1 MENRK
6 DVLLDIRNLEVE
18 YKTEDGVVEA
28 VNKIDLTVRKGGT
41 VGLVGETGA
50 GKTTVALS
58 ILRLIPDPPGEI
70 VQGEIFWKDKDLLKE
85 SVSEMQK
92 IRGDHISM
100 IFQDPMTAL
109 NPVHTIGE
117 QIAESIILHQKLG
130 KKEAEEAAKKTL
142 ELVGIPGE
150 RYGDYPHQF
159 SGGMKQRVVIAIAL
173 ACNPEL
179 LIADEPTTAL
189 DVTIQAQILEMM
201 NRLKEDMNMSMI
213 MITHDLGMVAEM
225 CDRVAV
231 MYAGQIVEW
240 GTTRQI
246 FKNTLH
252 PYTIGLFGSLPDMSD
267 ADTLD
272 FANRRLKPISGMM
285 PDPTRLPKWCHFAE
299 RCPYKTEECEKAA
312 IPLRDSGDGHLVR
325 CCHTDL
331 GKEAVNAV
339 KS

>member
-28 VNKIDLTVRKGGT
+28 VNKIDLTVRKGET

-213 MITHDLGMVAEM
+213 MITHDLGIVAEM

>member
-28 VNKIDLTVRKGGT
+28 VNKIDLTVRKGET

-142 ELVGIPGE
+142 ELGGIPGE

-213 MITHDLGMVAEM
+213 MITHDLGIVAEM

-285 PDPTRLPKWCHFAE
+285 PDPTSLPKWCHFAE

>member
-28 VNKIDLTVRKGGT
+28 VNKIDLTVRKGET

-213 MITHDLGMVAEM
+213 MITHDLGIVAEM

-331 GKEAVNAV
+331 RKEAVNAV

>member
-28 VNKIDLTVRKGGT
+28 VNKI
-41 VGLVGETGA
+41 
-50 GKTTVALS
+50 ALS

-189 DVTIQAQILEMM
+189 D
-201 NRLKEDMNMSMI
+201 MNMSMI
-213 MITHDLGMVAEM
+213 MITHDLGIVAEM

>member
-1 MENRK
+1 MKKESE
-6 DVLLDIRNLEVE
+6 VLLQIRDLSVE
-18 YKTEDGVVEA
+18 YRTEDGIVKA
-28 VNKIDLTVRKGGT
+28 VNGIDLNVGKGET

-58 ILRLIPDPPGEI
+58 ILRLIPDPPGRI
-70 VQGEIFWKDKDLLKE
+70 VRGEILWKGKDLLKE
-85 SVSEMQK
+85 SIPEMQK

-117 QIAESIILHQKLG
+117 QIAESVILHQNLH

-142 ELVGIPGE
+142 ELVGIPKE
-150 RYGDYPHQF
+150 RYFDYPHQF

-201 NRLKEDMNMSMI
+201 NQLKRDLGMSVI
-213 MITHDLGMVAEM
+213 MITHDLGIVAEM

-231 MYAGQIVEW
+231 VYAGQIVEW
-240 GTTRQI
+240 GTTRQV
-246 FKNTLH
+246 FKNTYH
-252 PYTIGLFGSLPDMSD
+252 PYTLGLFGSLPDMKA
-267 ADTLD
+267 ADEQD
-272 FANRRLKPISGMM
+272 FDERRLKPISGMM
-285 PDPTRLPKWCHFAE
+285 PDPTKLPDWCHFAE
-299 RCPYKTEECEKAA
+299 RCPYRTDECEKDP
-312 IPLRDSGDGHLVR
+312 IPLRDLGDGHLVR
-325 CCHTDL
+325 CRRCPVP
-331 GKEAVNAV
+331 GKEE
-339 KS
+339 